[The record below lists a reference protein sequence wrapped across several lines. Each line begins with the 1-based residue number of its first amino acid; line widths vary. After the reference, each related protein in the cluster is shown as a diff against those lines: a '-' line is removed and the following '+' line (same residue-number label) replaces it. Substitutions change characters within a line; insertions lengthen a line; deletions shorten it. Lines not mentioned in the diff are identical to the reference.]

1 MKVALSIVL
10 LLFTVSAAAQA
21 PHYDVLIRNG
31 RLVDGSG
38 NPWIYADVGIIGDRV
53 AFIGRAGE
61 AVTGKR
67 TIDARGLV
75 VAPGFI
81 DMLGQSELNLLI
93 DKQAVSKITQGI
105 TTEITGE
112 GGSVAPQNSR
122 TISELKDFLDHYKL
136 TIDWTNLD
144 GYFRRLEKQGAGI
157 NLGI

>member
-1 MKVALSIVL
+1 MKAAISILSL
-10 LLFTVSAAAQA
+10 LLFAVSAVAQAAQ
-21 PHYDVLIRNG
+21 YDVLIRNG

-81 DMLGQSELNLLI
+81 DMLGQAELDLLI

-105 TTEITGE
+105 TTENTGG
-112 GGSVAPQNSR
+112 GGS
-122 TISELKDFLDHYKL
+122 
-136 TIDWTNLD
+136 
-144 GYFRRLEKQGAGI
+144 GGAHE
-157 NLGI
+157 